1 MDFADYGAVIEQ
13 QEREQLLAHLQVKN
27 SIDKP
32 SAMEC
37 QECGDPISQARQDAV
52 QGCQYCAPCQSEKE

>member
-13 QEREQLLAHLQVKN
+13 QERERLLANLQIKKN
-27 SIDKP
+27 TNKP

-37 QECGDPISQARQDAV
+37 QECGNPIPKARQDAV
-52 QGCQYCAPCQSEKE
+52 QGCQYCASCQSEKE